1 MAWNKPKLCVNN
13 VFYRKKNFTLEKN
26 NNNILS
32 VLLID
37 SEYTAD
43 LTKIIN
49 IVKVY
54 IKYQIYRKYRHSLT
68 KKQQQH
74 VHSKLKV
81 TFISL
86 FLLNSQHLYFTT
98 DNTLAPNPQKKHQ
111 YLKVG
116 LLLISVI
123 IYIAKKIKDMKANAK
138 TFSDT
143 NASSDSLPIHND
155 EYERKWKGKNKQ
167 GKIAAFFAKFVPNST
182 NSREAKKHKKRVI
195 FYSLLISLFFTLFGL
210 VFYLS
215 SKNNY
220 TSSDLFNT
228 IDHLIKPLKETNGL
242 TSNFKD
248 NKKGKIGGLQ
258 NIDETQFDIEQL
270 IEESKDKS
278 WLYALGLDDKE
289 YYDHDFRNLD
299 IDSVNKFDKG
309 ARHFLITNEAEIY
322 SSEDNKKALEL
333 ELEMLLA
340 SSVESYDLYDF
351 KGDPD
356 GVNNRDHV
364 LFLVPLRNAE
374 AVLPLMFRHLMNL
387 TYPHELIDLGFL
399 VSDCSP
405 EDKTLETLVDFS
417 LSMQNGTL
425 INILEKLPIYT
436 EADTLH
442 LSYMHKNYL
451 NNVDQA
457 FSPPYHMGYTKP
469 FRSIQIFDKNFGQ
482 VIGQGFSD
490 RHAVKVQGV
499 RRKLMGR
506 ARNWLVSNT
515 LKPYHSWVYW
525 RDVDVE
531 LCPGSVIQDLMKHNY
546 DVIVPNVWRPL
557 PSFLGSEQPYDLNSW
572 IESPPALELAKTL
585 DEDDVIVE
593 GYAEYPTWR
602 VHLANLRNADGNPD
616 DLIDLDGVGGVSIL
630 AKAKVFRSG
639 INFPAHTFENH
650 AETEAFGKM
659 ARKSGFKVGGL
670 PHYVLWHIYEPS
682 EDDLREMAN
691 REREKRRD

>member
-1 MAWNKPKLCVNN
+1 M
-13 VFYRKKNFTLEKN
+13 
-26 NNNILS
+26 
-32 VLLID
+32 
-37 SEYTAD
+37 
-43 LTKIIN
+43 
-49 IVKVY
+49 
-54 IKYQIYRKYRHSLT
+54 
-68 KKQQQH
+68 
-74 VHSKLKV
+74 
-81 TFISL
+81 
-86 FLLNSQHLYFTT
+86 
-98 DNTLAPNPQKKHQ
+98 
-111 YLKVG
+111 G
-116 LLLISVI
+116 LLLISVFL
-123 IYIAKKIKDMKANAK
+123 YLAKKIKDMRTKNQN
-138 TFSDT
+138 FSNEK
-143 NASSDSLPIHND
+143 NASTDSLPIHND

-167 GKIAAFFAKFVPNST
+167 SRISKFFSNTFSFDSNST
-182 NSREAKKHKKRVI
+182 TNQPSSREAKKQKKRLV
-195 FYSLLISLFFTLFGL
+195 FYSLLVSLFIGLFGL
-210 VFYLS
+210 IYFLS
-215 SKNNY
+215 STNNY
-220 TSSDLFNT
+220 TRSDLFNT
-228 IDHLIKPLKETNGL
+228 IDHLIKPLKDTNGL
-242 TSNFKD
+242 TSNSQGA
-248 NKKGKIGGLQ
+248 KKGKIGGLE

-278 WLYALGLDDKE
+278 GLYALGLNDNE
-289 YYDHDFRNLD
+289 YYNHDFRNLD
-299 IDSVNKFDKG
+299 IDSVKKFDKG
-309 ARHFLITNEAEIY
+309 AQQFLITNEAKIY

-340 SSVESYDLYDF
+340 SSVESYDLHDF
-351 KGDPD
+351 KGDAD

-405 EDKTLETLVDFS
+405 EDKTLETLIDYS

-425 INILEKLPIYT
+425 INILENVPIYT

-442 LSYMHKNYL
+442 LSYMDQKYL
-451 NNVDQA
+451 DTVDQA

-515 LKPYHSWVYW
+515 LKAYHSWVYW

-531 LCPGSVIQDLMKHNY
+531 LCPGSVIQDLMKHDF

-572 IESPPALELAKTL
+572 IESPNALELAKTL
-585 DEDDVIVE
+585 DEEDVIVE

-602 VHLANLRNADGNPD
+602 VHLANLRNVEGNQD
-616 DLIDLDGVGGVSIL
+616 DLIELDGVGGVSIL

-639 INFPAHTFENH
+639 VNFPAHTFENH

-659 ARKSGFKVGGL
+659 AKKSGFTVGGL

-682 EDDLREMAN
+682 EDDLREMASK
-691 REREKRRD
+691 EREKRRD

>member
-1 MAWNKPKLCVNN
+1 
-13 VFYRKKNFTLEKN
+13 
-26 NNNILS
+26 
-32 VLLID
+32 
-37 SEYTAD
+37 
-43 LTKIIN
+43 
-49 IVKVY
+49 
-54 IKYQIYRKYRHSLT
+54 
-68 KKQQQH
+68 
-74 VHSKLKV
+74 
-81 TFISL
+81 
-86 FLLNSQHLYFTT
+86 
-98 DNTLAPNPQKKHQ
+98 
-111 YLKVG
+111 
-116 LLLISVI
+116 
-123 IYIAKKIKDMKANAK
+123 MKANAK

-195 FYSLLISLFFTLFGL
+195 FYSLLISFVLHL
-210 VFYLS
+210 VWPG
-215 SKNNY
+215 
-220 TSSDLFNT
+220 
-228 IDHLIKPLKETNGL
+228 PLKETNGL

-278 WLYALGLDDKE
+278 GLYALGLDDKE

-436 EADTLH
+436 EADTL
-442 LSYMHKNYL
+442 
-451 NNVDQA
+451 
-457 FSPPYHMGYTKP
+457 
-469 FRSIQIFDKNFGQ
+469 
-482 VIGQGFSD
+482 
-490 RHAVKVQGV
+490 
-499 RRKLMGR
+499 
-506 ARNWLVSNT
+506 
-515 LKPYHSWVYW
+515 
-525 RDVDVE
+525 
-531 LCPGSVIQDLMKHNY
+531 
-546 DVIVPNVWRPL
+546 
-557 PSFLGSEQPYDLNSW
+557 
-572 IESPPALELAKTL
+572 ALEL
-585 DEDDVIVE
+585 
-593 GYAEYPTWR
+593 
-602 VHLANLRNADGNPD
+602 
-616 DLIDLDGVGGVSIL
+616 
-630 AKAKVFRSG
+630 
-639 INFPAHTFENH
+639 H
-650 AETEAFGKM
+650 AQELLEQ
-659 ARKSGFKVGGL
+659 R
-670 PHYVLWHIYEPS
+670 
-682 EDDLREMAN
+682 
-691 REREKRRD
+691 